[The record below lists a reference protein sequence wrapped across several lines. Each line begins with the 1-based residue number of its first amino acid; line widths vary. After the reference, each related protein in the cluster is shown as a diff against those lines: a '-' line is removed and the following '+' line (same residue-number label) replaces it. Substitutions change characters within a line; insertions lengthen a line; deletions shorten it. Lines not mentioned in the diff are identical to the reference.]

1 MNNEFHY
8 GDIADKLFIMNV
20 ATVERLFAL
29 GADEF
34 LLYSF
39 YYKTAKWQKSTE
51 VWATNEYVMKCL
63 GWGLKKVRAVKE
75 SLVKNGFVEQVRV
88 INKDTGKVEKWTI
101 RVKYVQGLS
110 HSGKNDPV
118 DEKPIGAIP
127 PSGQFK
133 GQNNNNNKISK
144 YILESNNSSPIL
156 RNTIPEGNTITSYCP
171 HAENNP
177 VPPTGD
183 ILGDKRPVSTAGMK
197 NPTLKTK
204 PEDVGL
210 VRVDFD
216 DVAFGDW
223 ERLLN
228 WFEYNRRHGNKVV
241 KPYCKREFKQT
252 VEFLKEQTNGMWF
265 YAVDVLANAI
275 ERGYMGFG
283 NAKDGLYYKLKS
295 AEDYDLEEKVAKD
308 FKDRPYM
315 LPEQLERYKPMVLDL
330 SLEFFHEQI
339 GNFERW
345 KAEEQEKIDALDT
358 ESPDY
363 EWLRGRL
370 LEKMGTYDRGLNEIV
385 NKIKW
390 VEDEKKSLKNK
401 G

>member
-1 MNNEFHY
+1 MEHD
-8 GDIADKLFIMNV
+8 DIADKLFIMNV

-51 VWATNEYVMKCL
+51 VWANNEYVMKCL

-88 INKDTGKVEKWTI
+88 INKDTGKVKKWTI
-101 RVKYVQGLS
+101 RVKYVQGLG

-127 PSGQFK
+127 PPGQFK

-144 YILESNNSSPIL
+144 YIPESNNSSPIL

-171 HAENNP
+171 HAENNS

-210 VRVDFD
+210 VRIDFD